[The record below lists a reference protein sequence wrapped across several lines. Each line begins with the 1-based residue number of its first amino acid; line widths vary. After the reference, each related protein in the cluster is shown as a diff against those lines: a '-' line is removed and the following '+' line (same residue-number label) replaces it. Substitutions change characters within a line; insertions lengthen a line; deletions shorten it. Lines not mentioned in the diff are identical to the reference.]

1 MNVNAEFCCVKK
13 QLPYQ
18 QRPTLYPL
26 IVGGRVRIVCSA
38 LTHACPVLLSRQQ
51 MPVPFPVRMLLT
63 SLRSVFAR
71 LDTFSSVRNS
81 RPLKIRKNSPSYAI
95 EFKSNRPTL
104 LKEASNLV
112 PLFFATIMVL
122 CESLWA
128 HIGLNDGFCKIPLVL
143 PASLLLTIA
152 LGLLGYTLLC
162 HNHGRPAFIGV
173 TEKTHKRINRKNN
186 EKNNGCKR

>member
-18 QRPTLYPL
+18 QRPTLYTL
-26 IVGGRVRIVCSA
+26 IVGGRVRILCLA

-63 SLRSVFAR
+63 SLGSVFAR
-71 LDTFSSVRNS
+71 LDTFSSVRNDQA
-81 RPLKIRKNSPSYAI
+81 LGIRKNSPSYAT
-95 EFKSNRPTL
+95 EFKINRLTL
-104 LKEASNLV
+104 LKEASNLSA
-112 PLFFATIMVL
+112 LFFTTIIVFG
-122 CESLWA
+122 ESRWA
-128 HIGLNDGFCKIPLVL
+128 STGLNDGVCKTPLEL
-143 PASLLLTIA
+143 PASILLTIA
-152 LGLLGYTLLC
+152 VGLLEYTLLC
-162 HNHGRPAFIGV
+162 HNHGRPPFIGV